1 VTTAPPRQTRSRRRG
16 LILALLIVAG
26 IVALGVGVVFGIRF
40 IQSALAPHPSPGIPL
55 TVVAESK
62 AAEAAGSATAG
73 SEEAAAASY
82 LAAQPTAV
90 WLTPEQEP
98 IGTVGT
104 RVAELAAQARTQES
118 TLVIVVYGLPER
130 DCGNYSAGGLAPGD
144 YEIWTTQIGDALRAA
159 DDVRAI
165 VIVEPDSLALAPECG
180 NVSERVMQLRAAV
193 EDLAAPTTWLYVDGG
208 HSNWLPATQMADLI
222 RQVDDGAR
230 IRGFATNTS
239 NYNDLV
245 AEFAYAHELSALLDG
260 LHAVVDS
267 GRSGAGSDG
276 QWCNPAGRLIGDDP
290 GTLGDDVVDV
300 NLWIKPPGESDGP
313 CNGGP
318 AAGAWW
324 PQAAIE
330 LTRERIG

>member
-1 VTTAPPRQTRSRRRG
+1 VM
-16 LILALLIVAG
+16 
-26 IVALGVGVVFGIRF
+26 
-40 IQSALAPHPSPGIPL
+40 APHPSPGIPL
-55 TVVAESK
+55 TVVTESK
-62 AAEAAGSATAG
+62 AAEAAGSASAG
-73 SEEAAAASY
+73 SAEAAAAGY

-98 IGTVGT
+98 IGTVGA
-104 RVAELAAQARTQES
+104 RIGELAAQSRTQES

-130 DCGNYSAGGLAPGD
+130 DCGNYSAGGLAPAE
-144 YEIWTTQIGDALRAA
+144 YEIWTTEIGDALRAA

-180 NVSERVMQLRAAV
+180 NVSERVIQLRAAV
-193 EDLAAPTTWLYVDGG
+193 ADLSGPSTWLYVDGG

-222 RQVDDGAR
+222 RQVDDGSR

-276 QWCNPAGRLIGDDP
+276 QWCNPAGRLVGDDP
-290 GTLGDDVVDV
+290 GTSRRKRRSVQRRPGGGCMVARRCDRADEGAHRMRGGTSAPRRRGDVAQFPQCASPRAAA
-300 NLWIKPPGESDGP
+300 LPPPRTPHDAP
-313 CNGGP
+313 
-318 AAGAWW
+318 
-324 PQAAIE
+324 
-330 LTRERIG
+330 